1 VSTLAERYA
10 EIRETRRVHERA
22 LFVSPRIP
30 SELELQARWFA
41 GDFGKEFVSTNG
53 DKIDIIQFGVWNRE
67 AGPDFRDAAIRI
79 NAGEPIN
86 GCIEIDLLDRSW
98 ETHGHAINPAF
109 EATVLHVFVERSNH
123 AFFTRTH
130 LNRNV
135 PQVCIDPAT
144 LPEAFNATVPLARPG
159 RCQAPLKNSPEDRI
173 CSVLDAAAQF
183 RLRQKAN
190 RIRNKVEAHG
200 RDETLFQEIA
210 TALGYKENKLPF
222 TLLTQRFP
230 LRLLRESIEDCEA
243 LLFGAARF
251 LETPDLDIYDKSAR
265 EYVRQLWDRWWPHRD
280 DLQRLVLPAKAWHI
294 SGTRPANH
302 PQRRLAALAV
312 LAREYVRQL
321 WDRWWPHRDDL
332 QRLVLPAKAW
342 HISGTRPANHPQRRL
357 AALAVLAREWPR
369 LHRASGKSSV
379 AAANVFFQ
387 TLAHPFWNF
396 HYTLNSEASPKEMA
410 LIGDSRVADILANV
424 LFPFWAAH
432 DLKAPI
438 SPNMPL
444 WIEYAKLPAQLSN
457 RRIETAA
464 TRVFGNDPRRKEFLR
479 TVAHQQGLLQIYED
493 FCMQDNSDCAQCP
506 FPEQMDKWI

>member
-1 VSTLAERYA
+1 MTPGAQRYA
-10 EIRETRRVHERA
+10 EIRETRCVHERA
-22 LFVSPRIP
+22 LFVSPPIP

-41 GDFGKEFVSTNG
+41 GDFGKEFVTTTG

-79 NAGEPIN
+79 NAGEPIK

-98 ETHGHAINPAF
+98 ETHGHATNPAF

-144 LPEAFNATVPLARPG
+144 LPEAFNATVPLARAG
-159 RCQAPLKNSPEDRI
+159 RCQAPLRNLPEDRV
-173 CSVLDAAAQF
+173 CSVLDDAAQF

-190 RIRNKVEAHG
+190 RIRNKVAAHG

-230 LRLLRESIEDCEA
+230 LRLLRESVDDCDA
-243 LLFGAARF
+243 LLFGAAGF

-265 EYVRQLWDRWWPHRD
+265 EYVRQLWDRWWPYRD
-280 DLQRLVLPAKAWHI
+280 DLQRLILPAKAWHI
-294 SGTRPANH
+294 SGTRPVNH
-302 PQRRLAALAV
+302 PQRRLAALA
-312 LAREYVRQL
+312 
-321 WDRWWPHRDDL
+321 
-332 QRLVLPAKAW
+332 
-342 HISGTRPANHPQRRL
+342 I
-357 AALAVLAREWPR
+357 LAREWPR

-379 AAANVFFQ
+379 AAANDFFQ

-396 HYTLNSEASPKEMA
+396 HYTLTSEASPKEMA

-432 DLKAPI
+432 DLKAAI
-438 SPNMPL
+438 SSNMPL

-457 RRIETAA
+457 RRLETAA
-464 TRVFGNDPRRKEFLR
+464 ARLFGNDPRRKEFLH
-479 TVAHQQGLLQIYED
+479 TIAHQQGLLQIYED
-493 FCMQDNSDCAQCP
+493 FCMQDNSDCEQCP
-506 FPEQMDKWI
+506 FPEQMDKWM